1 MLSDSIT
8 RIINSWAINLKMLYS
23 KIKLTKSET
32 YRFDSIPINNVA
44 QLLAS
49 SIQVTNPKII
59 ITNLL
64 LPVIVSPIIQCDNY

>member
-1 MLSDSIT
+1 
-8 RIINSWAINLKMLYS
+8 MLYS